1 MYKRLIVIYISLAAF
16 SLCGCTPEVR
26 PSPEPQSKSENS
38 SKQTKEADRGYD
50 PCLINANLPVC
61 QNK

>member
-1 MYKRLIVIYISLAAF
+1 MHNRLIVIYISLAVF
-16 SLCGCTPEVR
+16 SLSGCTPEVH
-26 PSPEPQSKSENS
+26 PSPELQNS
-38 SKQTKEADRGYD
+38 SKQSKEAERGYD